1 MNHHDQ
7 VRAKLAASAYS
18 AWLGATYRAFVAACD
33 GVSLVGN
40 FYELPLAERMEWE
53 AKARKA
59 AGVLGWKTP

>member
-1 MNHHDQ
+1 MNHHSQ

-18 AWLGATYRAFVAACD
+18 AWLGACYRAFEAAALGIRLD
-33 GVSLVGN
+33 GI